1 MYDADTVGSPGLVGR
16 SVNVELDGAV
26 AMTVITGTSGLF
38 SFELPADSSIARGEH
53 QIAVKFQGEELYL
66 PAIANSSVLVRA
78 NIDVQVIW
86 SDASV
91 IRSDQNNP
99 IRIEGRIVEVGG
111 DSEIVSDIEVKL
123 GWNGQSLS
131 LIHI

>member
-1 MYDADTVGSPGLVGR
+1 M
-16 SVNVELDGAV
+16 
-26 AMTVITGTSGLF
+26 ITGTSGLF
-38 SFELPADSSIARGEH
+38 SFELPADSSITRGEH

-99 IRIEGRIVEVGG
+99 IMIEGRVVEVGG
-111 DSEIVSDIEVKL
+111 DSEIVSEIEVTL
-123 GWNGQSLS
+123 SWNGQSRPRL
-131 LIHI
+131 

>member
-1 MYDADTVGSPGLVGR
+1 M
-16 SVNVELDGAV
+16 
-26 AMTVITGTSGLF
+26 
-38 SFELPADSSIARGEH
+38 
-53 QIAVKFQGEELYL
+53 
-66 PAIANSSVLVRA
+66 RA

-123 GWNGQSLS
+123 SWNGQSRPASVTWDEVTGHFEIEAPSLEFYPPGDLVMTITATPPTPSYLNEGSTNHTILMKVPVFFSFDHLLS
-131 LIHI
+131 SYTRAIG